1 MIRAAD
7 LYGRKIQMKRIS
19 ALFLALCLI
28 LGSSI
33 ALASDYPFKEGVNY
47 YKTYRDNAAMPSM
60 LNFGWASLVP
70 GEDLYKAPKTTI
82 RKESTEKI
90 EALLDQ
96 GKMFYNYAK
105 WRFLERFDS
114 HTIDAMLVMTDPNGK
129 YFATYGE
136 WEMGPSKEKS
146 VYSWFFDVT
155 DCLNRCRE
163 ENEGKLPKGDY
174 VFSMFFNDQNFR
186 TNRV

>member
-1 MIRAAD
+1 
-7 LYGRKIQMKRIS
+7 MKRIV
-19 ALFLALCLI
+19 ALLLALCLI
-28 LGSSI
+28 LGSSL

-47 YKTYRDNAAMPSM
+47 YRNYRENAAMPSM

-82 RKESTEKI
+82 EKETTETVEK
-90 EALLDQ
+90 LLDN

-105 WRFLERFDS
+105 WRFLEGFSS
-114 HTIDAMLVMTDPNGK
+114 HRIDAMLVMTDPYGR
-129 YFATYGE
+129 YYATYGE
-136 WEMGPSKEKS
+136 WDMGYSRPKA

-155 DCLNRCRE
+155 DCLRRCRE
-163 ENEGKLPKGDY
+163 ENQGKLPKGEY

-186 TNRV
+186 VNRVNLI